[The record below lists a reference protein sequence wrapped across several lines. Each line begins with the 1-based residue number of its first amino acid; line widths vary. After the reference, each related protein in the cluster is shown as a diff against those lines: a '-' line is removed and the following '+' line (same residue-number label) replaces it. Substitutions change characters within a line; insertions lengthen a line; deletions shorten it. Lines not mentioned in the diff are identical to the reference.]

1 MTDKEFGR
9 YTVPTRAGDIV
20 VQLDDEEAEQRRLQ
34 PAEGK
39 ARTVPN
45 KAEAPAKRS
54 SATKRAAVVDKAFG
68 SDAKKGPAGR
78 A

>member
-1 MTDKEFGR
+1 MTDKELGR

-39 ARTVPN
+39 ELRGNNTCV
-45 KAEAPAKRS
+45 
-54 SATKRAAVVDKAFG
+54 
-68 SDAKKGPAGR
+68 
-78 A
+78 